1 MRPIASIESYTHEMS
16 KDLVSK
22 IKILNVAINK
32 TIEKIINFHDVVKEI
47 IKILIVGGCR
57 SGKTNSSFSFVSRQ
71 PDINK
76 IYLYAK
82 DLLEA
87 KYQFLINKRENAG
100 LKHFNDSKAF
110 IEYSNDMDDI
120 YKNIEE
126 YNPNKKRKILTIF
139 DDMITDSLSNKKL
152 NPVVTELFI
161 RGGEL
166 NIPLFFIMQCYFVVP
181 KNIKL
186 NSMHYFIIK
195 FPAKQELAFNHSS
208 DIHFQHFMNLYRNV
222 LQYYILFYLLTLL
235 LHQIIVYVSERIF

>member
-1 MRPIASIESYTHEMS
+1 
-16 KDLVSK
+16 
-22 IKILNVAINK
+22 
-32 TIEKIINFHDVVKEI
+32 
-47 IKILIVGGCR
+47 
-57 SGKTNSSFSFVSRQ
+57 
-71 PDINK
+71 
-76 IYLYAK
+76 
-82 DLLEA
+82 
-87 KYQFLINKRENAG
+87 
-100 LKHFNDSKAF
+100 
-110 IEYSNDMDDI
+110 MDDI

-161 RGGEL
+161 RGREL